1 MFNFGDLGNLMKQF
15 KEIQENVTKAKQ
27 ELAKEEIIVEVGGGM
42 VKVTV
47 NGLGEVL
54 DLDIDK
60 TLLSE
65 ENYQMLKDLLI
76 AAMNEANERAKEVM
90 SKKLS
95 EATGLPS
102 GIGNM
107 GLL

>member
-15 KEIQENVTKAKQ
+15 REIQENVAKAKE
-27 ELAKEEIIVEVGGGM
+27 ELAKEEIVVEVGGGM
-42 VKVTV
+42 VKVVV

-54 DLDIDK
+54 DMEIDK

-65 ENYQMLKDLLI
+65 ENYQMLKDLII
-76 AAMNEANERAKEVM
+76 AAINEANERSKEVM

-95 EATGLPS
+95 QAAGLPS
-102 GIGNM
+102 GFGNM
-107 GLL
+107 GLF